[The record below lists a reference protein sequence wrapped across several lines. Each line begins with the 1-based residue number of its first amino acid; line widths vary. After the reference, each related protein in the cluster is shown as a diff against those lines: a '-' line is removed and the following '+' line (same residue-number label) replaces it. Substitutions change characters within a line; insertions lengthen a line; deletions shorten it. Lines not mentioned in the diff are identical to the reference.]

1 MQYCELFPCVPVPLC
16 CNWQAVVGEKV
27 TGLQS
32 VSQHQ
37 PGSTQPLP
45 PIMELSFSTLHA
57 GVVRAQANGNLVVR
71 HFGQWC
77 VCVGHSF
84 FVYTQARGC
93 APHSKLAEHNTC
105 AFQICVSVEACMN
118 VRQKQP
124 GSFPTVLISH
134 QYLPS
139 FFLSFFPCSLP
150 DSFPLNVI
158 GPSLVFVPGLDFNK
172 GHVLSSV
179 LMGQPSQNR
188 AYILH

>member
-71 HFGQWC
+71 HFG
-77 VCVGHSF
+77 
-84 FVYTQARGC
+84 
-93 APHSKLAEHNTC
+93 
-105 AFQICVSVEACMN
+105 
-118 VRQKQP
+118 
-124 GSFPTVLISH
+124 
-134 QYLPS
+134 
-139 FFLSFFPCSLP
+139 
-150 DSFPLNVI
+150 
-158 GPSLVFVPGLDFNK
+158 
-172 GHVLSSV
+172 
-179 LMGQPSQNR
+179 
-188 AYILH
+188 